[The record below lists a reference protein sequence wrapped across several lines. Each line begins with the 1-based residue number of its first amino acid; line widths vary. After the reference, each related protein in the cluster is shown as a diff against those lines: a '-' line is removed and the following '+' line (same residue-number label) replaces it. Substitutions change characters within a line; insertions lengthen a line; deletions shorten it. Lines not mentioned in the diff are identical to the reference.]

1 MRFGANEIFARIFH
15 SRREGRWGEGE
26 EGFAVTS
33 INMVIVAGVKF
44 SKSKFHDNRNET
56 ANNGAK
62 DGA

>member
-1 MRFGANEIFARIFH
+1 MKFLRGFFIRG
-15 SRREGRWGEGE
+15 GRGGGGGGEG
-26 EGFAVTS
+26 GFAVTS